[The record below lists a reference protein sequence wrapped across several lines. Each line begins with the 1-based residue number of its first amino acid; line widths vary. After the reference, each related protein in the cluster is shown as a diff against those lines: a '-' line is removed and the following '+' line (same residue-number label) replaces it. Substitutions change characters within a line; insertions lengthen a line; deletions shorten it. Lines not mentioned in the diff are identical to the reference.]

1 MPSEQI
7 NVCLNVMTFALV
19 FIIKSIIKYFKQESD
34 LPELQKI
41 RTIMKHVGML
51 NSTPITM
58 TEDILQLF
66 AQTIQAMSVFL
77 IEVHNREHGQMA
89 WPHMPRL

>member
-1 MPSEQI
+1 
-7 NVCLNVMTFALV
+7 
-19 FIIKSIIKYFKQESD
+19 
-34 LPELQKI
+34 
-41 RTIMKHVGML
+41 MKHVGML